1 MDAGKSLEFVIVEK
15 ADCVSAQQSARRMA
29 LAAGF
34 PDESS
39 EEIVIAVAELSTN
52 LIKHAGRG
60 VLTLRPLGGDRS
72 GIEIEAEDHGPGIAN
87 VEQSFADGYSTTG
100 SLGYGLGTV
109 NRLMDEIDV
118 SSSAGPGTHVICR
131 KWIRPASE
139 PMAPRL
145 WDVGVMTRSR
155 AFAPEN
161 GDAFIVRRQNRQLLV
176 GVIDGLGHGEQAQ
189 VAALAAQGYV
199 QKHGDL
205 PLEKIFLG
213 ASRACRATRGVVMAL
228 ARFSPPARMSFASVG
243 NVEARVC
250 GSRERIAFVPRR
262 GIVGVDELRVAV
274 HEVSWDPQWVL
285 VLHTDGLR
293 THWQWD
299 DFPGL
304 GREPAKEI
312 ASRLMRDLAIGNDDA
327 TVLAVKSEAL

>member
-1 MDAGKSLEFVIVEK
+1 MDPENSVEFVIAEK
-15 ADCVSAQQSARRMA
+15 TDCASAQQSARRMA

-60 VLTLRPLGGDRS
+60 VLTLRSLAGDRN
-72 GIEIEAEDHGPGIAN
+72 GIEIEAEDHGPGIAD
-87 VEQSFADGYSTTG
+87 VEKCFADGYSTKG

-109 NRLMDEIDV
+109 NRLMDEIDIH
-118 SSSAGPGTHVICR
+118 SSPGPGTHVICR
-131 KWIRPASE
+131 KWIPLASD
-139 PMAPRL
+139 PIGPRL

-155 AFAPEN
+155 GFAPEN
-161 GDAFIVRRQNRQLLV
+161 GDAFIVKRRDRQLLV
-176 GVIDGLGHGEQAQ
+176 GVIDGLGHGEMAQA
-189 VAALAAQGYV
+189 AALAAQGYV
-199 QKHGDL
+199 QKHDDL
-205 PLEKIFLG
+205 SLDKIFLG
-213 ASRACRATRGVVMAL
+213 AGRACRATRGVVMAL
-228 ARFSPPARMSFASVG
+228 ARFSSSGRMSFASVG

-262 GIVGVDELRVAV
+262 GIVGLDEVRVSVQEIAW
-274 HEVSWDPQWVL
+274 EPQSVL

-293 THWQWD
+293 NQWQWD

-304 GREPAKEI
+304 GRESAKEI
-312 ASRLMRDLAIGNDDA
+312 ASRLMRELAVGNDDA
-327 TVLAVKSEAL
+327 TVLVVKAEPR

>member
-1 MDAGKSLEFVIVEK
+1 
-15 ADCVSAQQSARRMA
+15 MA

-34 PDESS
+34 SAEIS

-52 LIKHAGRG
+52 MIKHAGQG

-72 GIEIEAEDHGPGIAN
+72 GIEIEAEDHGPGIAD
-87 VEQSFADGYSTTG
+87 VEKCFADGYSTTG

-109 NRLMDEIDV
+109 NRLMDEMSI
-118 SSSAGPGTHVICR
+118 SSSGRHGTHVICR
-131 KWIRPASE
+131 KWIRPASK
-139 PMAPRL
+139 PVVPRL

-155 AFAPEN
+155 GFAREN
-161 GDAFIVRRQNRQLLV
+161 GDAFIVTRHNGQLLV
-176 GVIDGLGHGEQAQ
+176 GVIDGLGHGEEAQA
-189 VAALAAQGYV
+189 AAVAAQGYV

-205 PLEKIFLG
+205 PLDKIFLG

-228 ARFSPPARMSFASVG
+228 ARFSSPSRISFATMG

-250 GSRERIAFVPRR
+250 GSRERVAFVAKR
-262 GIVGVDELRVAV
+262 GIVGVDTA
-274 HEVSWDPQWVL
+274 HVSVQEIDWDAQWVL
-285 VLHTDGLR
+285 ILHTDGLH

-312 ASRLMRDLAIGNDDA
+312 AARLMRTLAAGNDDA
-327 TVLAVKSEAL
+327 TVLAVKSETV